1 MKKAELLQEIQAG
14 RYDEMLTKLY
24 GSEALAG
31 QKERYSKAVEKFASL
46 YPERNDI
53 EVFSAPGR
61 TEVCGNHTDHQH
73 GKVLAAAINLDAVAV
88 VAFHEDGVIRL
99 HSEGYPAISVDLSKT
114 AINEEEYGTTTAL
127 IRGMAA
133 QFIAKDVQIGGFDA
147 YVTSD
152 VLGGSGLSS
161 SAAFEVLIGTILDLH
176 YNSGRVGAVD
186 IAKMGQY
193 AENKFFGKNCGL
205 MDQMVSSV
213 GGFVF
218 IDFANPAQPVIDKH
232 VCDFAAAGISLCITD
247 TKGSHADLTADYV
260 SIPVEM
266 KSVAAHFGKEVL
278 HEVAEDDFF
287 AKIAEL
293 RGKVSDRAILR
304 AAHFFADD
312 ARVPQEVEALDAK
325 DFERF
330 FELVKASG
338 NSSAKWLQNVY
349 SIQKPDEQ
357 GVSMGLMVSE
367 KILGGKGASRVH
379 GGGFAGTIQAF
390 VPDELVEK
398 YVEAMENLF
407 GAGCC
412 YRLNIR
418 PLGGVQVM

>member
-1 MKKAELLQEIQAG
+1 MKKEELLQGIQAG
-14 RYDEMLTKLY
+14 KYDEMLVKLY
-24 GSEALAG
+24 GQEALTA
-31 QKERYSKAVEKFASL
+31 QKQRYSQAVEKFATL
-46 YPERNDI
+46 YPEREDM

-88 VAFHEDGVIRL
+88 VGFHEEGAIRL
-99 HSEGYPAISVDLSKT
+99 HSEGYPAITVELSDLT
-114 AINEEEYGTTTAL
+114 INEAEHGTTKAL

-133 QFIAKDVQIGGFDA
+133 QFADKGVKIGGFDA

-161 SAAFEVLIGTILDLH
+161 SAAFEVLIGTILDIH
-176 YNSGRVGAVD
+176 YNNGAVGAVD
-186 IAKMGQY
+186 IAKMGQF
-193 AENKFFGKNCGL
+193 AENKYFGKNCGL

-218 IDFANPAQPVIDKH
+218 IDFADPAKPVIDKH

-278 HEVAEDDFF
+278 HEVDEADFF
-287 AKIAEL
+287 AEIGAL

-312 ARVPQEVEALDAK
+312 ARVPQEVAALDAK
-325 DFERF
+325 DFQKF
-330 FELVKASG
+330 FDLVKASG

-349 SIQKPDEQ
+349 SIQKPEEQ

-367 KILGGKGASRVH
+367 KVLDGKGASRVH

-390 VPDELVEK
+390 VPTELVDK
-398 YVEAMENLF
+398 YVAAMENLF
-407 GAGCC
+407 GEGSC

>member
-14 RYDEMLTKLY
+14 KYDEMLTKLY

-278 HEVAEDDFF
+278 HEVAEADFF

>member
-1 MKKAELLQEIQAG
+1 MKKDILLQEIQAG
-14 RYDEMLTKLY
+14 KYDEMLTKLY

-46 YPERNDI
+46 YPERENI

-88 VAFHEDGVIRL
+88 VGFHEDGVIRL
-99 HSEGYPAISVDLSKT
+99 HSEGYPAISVDLSEMGISE
-114 AINEEEYGTTTAL
+114 AEHGTTKSL

-133 QFIAKDVQIGGFDA
+133 QFKDKGVQIGGFDA

-176 YNSGRVGAVD
+176 YNSGAVGAVE

-193 AENKFFGKNCGL
+193 AENNYFGKNCGL

-218 IDFANPAQPVIDKH
+218 IDFGDPAKPVIDKH

-278 HEVAEDDFF
+278 HDVAEDDFF
-287 AKIAEL
+287 AEIGNL

-312 ARVPQEVEALDAK
+312 ARVPQEVAALDAK
-325 DFERF
+325 DFQRF

-349 SIQKPDEQ
+349 SIKKPEEQ

-367 KILGGKGASRVH
+367 KVLGGKGASRVH

-390 VPDELVEK
+390 VPNELVDK
-398 YVEAMENLF
+398 YVEAMEKFF
-407 GAGCC
+407 GFGSC

-418 PLGGVQVM
+418 PVGGVQVM

>member
-1 MKKAELLQEIQAG
+1 MQKDILLQEIQAG
-14 RYDEMLTKLY
+14 KYDEILARLY
-24 GSEALAG
+24 GEAALAG
-31 QKERYSKAVEKFASL
+31 QRQRYTQAIEKFAGL
-46 YPERNDI
+46 YPERNDV

-88 VAFHEDGVIRL
+88 VGFHEDGVIRL
-99 HSEGYPAISVDLSKT
+99 HSEGYPAVSVDLSDMG
-114 AINEEEYGTTTAL
+114 IDEQEYGTTKSL

-133 QFIAKDVQIGGFDA
+133 QFAEKGVQIGGFDA

-161 SAAFEVLIGTILDLH
+161 SAAFEVLIGTILDQH
-176 YNSGRVGAVD
+176 YNNGKAGAVE

-218 IDFANPAQPVIDKH
+218 IDFADPAQPVIDKH

-266 KSVAAHFGKEVL
+266 KAVAAHFGKEVL
-278 HEVAEDDFF
+278 HEVAEEDFF
-287 AKIAEL
+287 AQIAEL
-293 RGKVSDRAILR
+293 RGKASDRAILR

-349 SIQKPDEQ
+349 SIQKPEEQ

-367 KILGGKGASRVH
+367 KVLGGRGASRVH

-398 YVEAMENLF
+398 YVEAMESLF
-407 GAGCC
+407 GAGSC

>member
-1 MKKAELLQEIQAG
+1 MLQGIQTG
-14 RYDEMLTKLY
+14 KYDEMLVKLY
-24 GSEALAG
+24 GQEALTA
-31 QKERYSKAVEKFASL
+31 QKQRYSQAVEKFATL
-46 YPERNDI
+46 YPEREDM

-88 VAFHEDGVIRL
+88 VGFHEEGAIRL
-99 HSEGYPAISVDLSKT
+99 HSEGYPAITVELADL
-114 AINEEEYGTTTAL
+114 AINEAEHGTTKAL

-133 QFIAKDVQIGGFDA
+133 QFADKGVKIGGFDA

-161 SAAFEVLIGTILDLH
+161 SAAFEVLIGTILDIH
-176 YNSGRVGAVD
+176 YNNGAVGAVD
-186 IAKMGQY
+186 IAKMGQF
-193 AENKFFGKNCGL
+193 AENKYFGKNCGL

-218 IDFANPAQPVIDKH
+218 IDFADPAKPVIDKH

-278 HEVAEDDFF
+278 HEVDEADFF
-287 AKIAEL
+287 AEIGGL

-312 ARVPQEVEALDAK
+312 ARVPQEVAALDAK
-325 DFERF
+325 DFQKF
-330 FELVKASG
+330 FDLVKASG

-349 SIQKPDEQ
+349 SIQKPEEQ

-367 KILGGKGASRVH
+367 KVLDGKGASRVH

-390 VPDELVEK
+390 VPTELVDK
-398 YVEAMENLF
+398 YVAAMENLF
-407 GAGCC
+407 GEGSC

>member
-1 MKKAELLQEIQAG
+1 MKKEELLQGIQAG
-14 RYDEMLTKLY
+14 KYDEMLVKLY
-24 GSEALAG
+24 GQEALTA
-31 QKERYSKAVEKFASL
+31 QKQRYSQAVEKFATL
-46 YPERNDI
+46 YPERDDM

-88 VAFHEDGVIRL
+88 VGFHEDGVIRL
-99 HSEGYPAISVDLSKT
+99 HSEGYPAITVELSDL
-114 AINEEEYGTTTAL
+114 AISEAEYGTTKAL

-133 QFIAKDVQIGGFDA
+133 QFADKGVKIGGFDA

-161 SAAFEVLIGTILDLH
+161 SAAFEVLIGTILDIH
-176 YNSGRVGAVD
+176 YNNGAVGAVD
-186 IAKMGQY
+186 IAKMGQF
-193 AENKFFGKNCGL
+193 AENKYFGKNCGL

-218 IDFANPAQPVIDKH
+218 IDFADPTKPVIDKH

-278 HEVAEDDFF
+278 HEVDEADFF
-287 AKIAEL
+287 AEIGGL

-312 ARVPQEVEALDAK
+312 ARVPQEVAALDAK
-325 DFERF
+325 DFQKF
-330 FELVKASG
+330 FDLVKASG

-349 SIQKPDEQ
+349 SIQKPEEQ

-367 KILGGKGASRVH
+367 KVLDGKGASRVH

-390 VPDELVEK
+390 VPTELVDK
-398 YVEAMENLF
+398 YVAAMENLF
-407 GAGCC
+407 GEGSC

>member
-1 MKKAELLQEIQAG
+1 MKKDILLQEIQAG
-14 RYDEMLTKLY
+14 KYDEMLTKLY
-24 GSEALAG
+24 GSKALAD

-46 YPERNDI
+46 YPEREDI

-88 VAFHEDGVIRL
+88 VGFHEDGVIRL
-99 HSEGYPAISVDLSKT
+99 HSEGYPAISVDLSEMG
-114 AINEEEYGTTTAL
+114 INEAEHGTTKSL
-127 IRGMAA
+127 ICGMAA
-133 QFIAKDVQIGGFDA
+133 QFKDKGVKIGGFDA

-176 YNSGRVGAVD
+176 YNNGAVGAVE

-193 AENKFFGKNCGL
+193 AENKYFGKNCGL

-218 IDFANPAQPVIDKH
+218 IDFGDPAKPVIDKH

-278 HEVAEDDFF
+278 HDVAEDDFF
-287 AKIAEL
+287 AEIGNL

-312 ARVPQEVEALDAK
+312 ARVPQEVAALDAK
-325 DFERF
+325 DFQRF

-349 SIQKPDEQ
+349 SIKKPEEQ

-367 KILGGKGASRVH
+367 KVLGGKGASRVH

-390 VPDELVEK
+390 VPNELVDK
-398 YVEAMENLF
+398 YAAAMEKLF
-407 GAGCC
+407 GAGSC

-418 PLGGVQVM
+418 PVGGVQVM

>member
-1 MKKAELLQEIQAG
+1 MLQGIQAG
-14 RYDEMLTKLY
+14 KYDEMLVKLY
-24 GSEALAG
+24 GQEALTA
-31 QKERYSKAVEKFASL
+31 QKQRYSQAVEKFATL
-46 YPERNDI
+46 YPEREDM

-88 VAFHEDGVIRL
+88 VGFHEEGAIRL
-99 HSEGYPAISVDLSKT
+99 HSEGYPAITVELADL
-114 AINEEEYGTTTAL
+114 AINEAEHGTTKAL

-133 QFIAKDVQIGGFDA
+133 QFADKGVKIGGFDA

-161 SAAFEVLIGTILDLH
+161 SAAFEVLIGTILDIH
-176 YNSGRVGAVD
+176 YNNGAVGAVD
-186 IAKMGQY
+186 IAKMGQF
-193 AENKFFGKNCGL
+193 AENKYFGKNCGL

-218 IDFANPAQPVIDKH
+218 IDFADPTKPVIDKH

-278 HEVAEDDFF
+278 HEVDEADFF
-287 AKIAEL
+287 AEIGAL

-312 ARVPQEVEALDAK
+312 ARVPQEVAALDAK
-325 DFERF
+325 DFQKF
-330 FELVKASG
+330 FDLVKASG

-349 SIQKPDEQ
+349 SIQKPEEQ

-367 KILGGKGASRVH
+367 KVLDGKGASRVH

-390 VPDELVEK
+390 VPTELVDK
-398 YVEAMENLF
+398 YVAAMENLF
-407 GAGCC
+407 GEGSC

>member
-1 MKKAELLQEIQAG
+1 MKKEELLQGIQAG
-14 RYDEMLTKLY
+14 KYDEMLVKLY
-24 GSEALAG
+24 GQEALTA
-31 QKERYSKAVEKFASL
+31 QKQRYSQAVEKFATL
-46 YPERNDI
+46 YPEREDM

-88 VAFHEDGVIRL
+88 VGFHEEGAIRL
-99 HSEGYPAISVDLSKT
+99 HSEGYPAITVELSDLT
-114 AINEEEYGTTTAL
+114 INEAEHGTTKAL

-133 QFIAKDVQIGGFDA
+133 QFADKGVKIGGFDA

-161 SAAFEVLIGTILDLH
+161 SAAFEVLIGTILDIH
-176 YNSGRVGAVD
+176 YNNGAVGAVD
-186 IAKMGQY
+186 IAKMGQF
-193 AENKFFGKNCGL
+193 AENKYFGKNCGL

-218 IDFANPAQPVIDKH
+218 IDFADPAKPVIDKH

-278 HEVAEDDFF
+278 HEVGEADFF
-287 AKIAEL
+287 AEIGAL

-312 ARVPQEVEALDAK
+312 ARVPQEVAALDAK
-325 DFERF
+325 DFQKF
-330 FELVKASG
+330 FDLVKASG

-349 SIQKPDEQ
+349 SIQKPEEQ

-367 KILGGKGASRVH
+367 KVLDGKGASRVH

-390 VPDELVEK
+390 VPTELVDK
-398 YVEAMENLF
+398 YVAAMENLF
-407 GAGCC
+407 GEGSC

>member
-1 MKKAELLQEIQAG
+1 MKKEELLQGIQTG
-14 RYDEMLTKLY
+14 KYDEMLVKLY
-24 GSEALAG
+24 GQEALTA
-31 QKERYSKAVEKFASL
+31 QKQRYSQAVEKFATL
-46 YPERNDI
+46 YPEREDM

-88 VAFHEDGVIRL
+88 VGFHEEGAIRL
-99 HSEGYPAISVDLSKT
+99 HSEGYPAITVELADL
-114 AINEEEYGTTTAL
+114 AINEAEHGTTKAL

-133 QFIAKDVQIGGFDA
+133 QFADKGVKIGGFDA

-161 SAAFEVLIGTILDLH
+161 SAAFEVLIGTILDIH
-176 YNSGRVGAVD
+176 YNNGAVGAVD
-186 IAKMGQY
+186 IAKMGQF
-193 AENKFFGKNCGL
+193 AENKYFGKNCGL

-218 IDFANPAQPVIDKH
+218 IDFADPAKPVIDKH

-278 HEVAEDDFF
+278 HEVDEADFF
-287 AKIAEL
+287 AEIGGL

-312 ARVPQEVEALDAK
+312 ARVPQEVAALDAK
-325 DFERF
+325 DFQKF
-330 FELVKASG
+330 FDLVKASG

-349 SIQKPDEQ
+349 SIQKPEEQ

-367 KILGGKGASRVH
+367 KVLDGKGASRVH

-390 VPDELVEK
+390 VPTELVDK
-398 YVEAMENLF
+398 YVAAMENLF
-407 GAGCC
+407 GEGSC

>member
-1 MKKAELLQEIQAG
+1 MKKEELLQEIQAG
-14 RYDEMLTKLY
+14 KYDEMLVKLY
-24 GSEALAG
+24 GQEALTA
-31 QKERYSKAVEKFASL
+31 QKQRYSQAVEKFATL
-46 YPERNDI
+46 YPEREDM

-88 VAFHEDGVIRL
+88 VGFHEDGVIRL
-99 HSEGYPAISVDLSKT
+99 HSEGYPAITVELSDLS
-114 AINEEEYGTTTAL
+114 INEAEHGTTKAL

-133 QFIAKDVQIGGFDA
+133 QFAEKGVKIGGFDA

-161 SAAFEVLIGTILDLH
+161 SAAFEVLIGTILDIH
-176 YNSGRVGAVD
+176 YNNGAVGAVD
-186 IAKMGQY
+186 IAKMGQF
-193 AENKFFGKNCGL
+193 AENKYFGKNCGL

-218 IDFANPAQPVIDKH
+218 IDFADPAKPVIDKH

-278 HEVAEDDFF
+278 HEVEEADFF
-287 AKIAEL
+287 AEIGAL

-312 ARVPQEVEALDAK
+312 ARVPQEVAALDAK
-325 DFERF
+325 DFQKF
-330 FELVKASG
+330 FDLVKASG

-349 SIQKPDEQ
+349 SIQKPEEQ

-367 KILGGKGASRVH
+367 KVLDGKGASRVH

-390 VPDELVEK
+390 VPTELVDK
-398 YVEAMENLF
+398 YVAAMENLF
-407 GAGCC
+407 GEGSC

>member
-1 MKKAELLQEIQAG
+1 MKKEELLQGIQAG
-14 RYDEMLTKLY
+14 KYDEMLVKLY
-24 GSEALAG
+24 GQEALTA
-31 QKERYSKAVEKFASL
+31 QKQRYSQAVEKFATL
-46 YPERNDI
+46 YPEREDM

-88 VAFHEDGVIRL
+88 VGFHEEGAIRL
-99 HSEGYPAISVDLSKT
+99 HSEGYPAITVELSDLT
-114 AINEEEYGTTTAL
+114 INEAEHGTTKAL

-133 QFIAKDVQIGGFDA
+133 QFADKGVKIGGFDA

-161 SAAFEVLIGTILDLH
+161 SAAFEVLIGTILDIH
-176 YNSGRVGAVD
+176 YNNGAVGAVD
-186 IAKMGQY
+186 IAKMGQF
-193 AENKFFGKNCGL
+193 AENKYFGKNCGL

-218 IDFANPAQPVIDKH
+218 IDFADPTKPVIDKH

-278 HEVAEDDFF
+278 HEVDEADFF
-287 AKIAEL
+287 AEIGAL

-312 ARVPQEVEALDAK
+312 ARVPQEVAALDAK
-325 DFERF
+325 DFQKF
-330 FELVKASG
+330 FDLVKASG

-349 SIQKPDEQ
+349 SIQKPEEQ

-367 KILGGKGASRVH
+367 KVLDGKGASRVH

-390 VPDELVEK
+390 VPTELVDK
-398 YVEAMENLF
+398 YVAAMENLF
-407 GAGCC
+407 GEGSC

>member
-14 RYDEMLTKLY
+14 KYDEMLTKLY

-88 VAFHEDGVIRL
+88 VGFHEDGIIRL
-99 HSEGYPAISVDLSKT
+99 HSEGYPAISVDLSELG
-114 AINEEEYGTTTAL
+114 INEAEHGTTKAL

-133 QFIAKDVQIGGFDA
+133 QFAEKGVKIGGFDA

-278 HEVAEDDFF
+278 HEVAEHDFF

-390 VPDELVEK
+390 VPNELVEK

>member
-1 MKKAELLQEIQAG
+1 MKKEELLQEIQAG
-14 RYDEMLTKLY
+14 KYDEMLVKLY
-24 GSEALAG
+24 GQEALTA
-31 QKERYSKAVEKFASL
+31 QKQRYSQAVEKFATL
-46 YPERNDI
+46 YTEREDM

-88 VAFHEDGVIRL
+88 VGFHEDGVIRL
-99 HSEGYPAISVDLSKT
+99 HSEGYPAITVELSDL
-114 AINEEEYGTTTAL
+114 AISEAEHGTTKAL

-133 QFIAKDVQIGGFDA
+133 QFAEKGVKIGGFDA

-161 SAAFEVLIGTILDLH
+161 SAAFEVLIGTILDIH
-176 YNSGRVGAVD
+176 YNKGAVGAVD
-186 IAKMGQY
+186 IAKMGQF
-193 AENKFFGKNCGL
+193 AENKYFGKNCGL

-218 IDFANPAQPVIDKH
+218 IDFADPTKPVIDKH

-278 HEVAEDDFF
+278 HEVAEADFF
-287 AKIAEL
+287 AEIGGL

-312 ARVPQEVEALDAK
+312 ARVPQEVAALDAK
-325 DFERF
+325 DFQKF
-330 FELVKASG
+330 FDLVKASG

-349 SIQKPDEQ
+349 SIQKPEEQ

-367 KILGGKGASRVH
+367 KVLDGKGASRVH

-390 VPDELVEK
+390 VPTELVDK
-398 YVEAMENLF
+398 YVTAMENLF
-407 GAGCC
+407 GEGSC

>member
-1 MKKAELLQEIQAG
+1 MKKEELLQGIQAG
-14 RYDEMLTKLY
+14 KYDEMLVKLY
-24 GSEALAG
+24 GQEALTA
-31 QKERYSKAVEKFASL
+31 QKQRYSQAVEKFATL
-46 YPERNDI
+46 YPEREDM

-88 VAFHEDGVIRL
+88 VGFHEDGVIRL
-99 HSEGYPAISVDLSKT
+99 HSEGYPAITVELSDLT
-114 AINEEEYGTTTAL
+114 INEAEHGTTKAL

-133 QFIAKDVQIGGFDA
+133 QFADKGVKIGGFDA

-161 SAAFEVLIGTILDLH
+161 SAAFEVLIGTILDIH
-176 YNSGRVGAVD
+176 YNNGAVGAVD
-186 IAKMGQY
+186 IAKMGQF
-193 AENKFFGKNCGL
+193 AENKYFGKNCGL

-218 IDFANPAQPVIDKH
+218 IDFADPAKPVIDKH

-266 KSVAAHFGKEVL
+266 KSVAVHFGKEVL
-278 HEVAEDDFF
+278 HEVAEADFF
-287 AKIAEL
+287 AEIGAL

-312 ARVPQEVEALDAK
+312 ARVPQEVAALDAK
-325 DFERF
+325 DFQKF
-330 FELVKASG
+330 FDLVKASG

-349 SIQKPDEQ
+349 SIQKPEEQ

-367 KILGGKGASRVH
+367 KVLDGKGASRVH

-390 VPDELVEK
+390 VPTELVDK
-398 YVEAMENLF
+398 YVAAMENLF
-407 GAGCC
+407 GEGSC

>member
-14 RYDEMLTKLY
+14 RYDEMLVKLY
-24 GSEALAG
+24 GDEALVG
-31 QKERYSKAVEKFASL
+31 QKERYGKAVEKFASL

-88 VAFHEDGVIRL
+88 VGFHEDGVIRL

-114 AINEEEYGTTTAL
+114 DINEEEYGTTTAL

-176 YNSGRVGAVD
+176 YNSGKVGAVD

-218 IDFANPAQPVIDKH
+218 IDFADPAKPVIDKH

-278 HEVAEDDFF
+278 HEVAEEDFF

-349 SIQKPDEQ
+349 SIQKPEEQ

-390 VPDELVEK
+390 VPNELVEK

>member
-1 MKKAELLQEIQAG
+1 MKKEELLQGIQAG
-14 RYDEMLTKLY
+14 KYDEMLVKLY
-24 GSEALAG
+24 GQEALTA
-31 QKERYSKAVEKFASL
+31 QKQRYSQAVEKFATL
-46 YPERNDI
+46 YPEREDM

-88 VAFHEDGVIRL
+88 VGFHEEGAIRL
-99 HSEGYPAISVDLSKT
+99 HSEGYPAITVELADL
-114 AINEEEYGTTTAL
+114 AINEAEHGTTKAL

-133 QFIAKDVQIGGFDA
+133 QFADKGVKIGGFDA

-161 SAAFEVLIGTILDLH
+161 SAAFEVLIGTILDIH
-176 YNSGRVGAVD
+176 YNNGAVGAVD
-186 IAKMGQY
+186 IAKMGQF
-193 AENKFFGKNCGL
+193 AENKYFGKNCGL

-218 IDFANPAQPVIDKH
+218 IDFADPTKPVIDKH

-278 HEVAEDDFF
+278 HEVDEADFF
-287 AKIAEL
+287 AEIGAL

-312 ARVPQEVEALDAK
+312 ARVPQEVAALDAK
-325 DFERF
+325 DFQKF
-330 FELVKASG
+330 FDLVKASG

-349 SIQKPDEQ
+349 SIQKPEEQ

-367 KILGGKGASRVH
+367 KVLDGKGASRVH

-390 VPDELVEK
+390 VPTELVDK
-398 YVEAMENLF
+398 YVAAMENLF
-407 GAGCC
+407 GEGSC

>member
-1 MKKAELLQEIQAG
+1 MKKEELLQGIQAG
-14 RYDEMLTKLY
+14 KYDEMLVKLY
-24 GSEALAG
+24 GQEALTA
-31 QKERYSKAVEKFASL
+31 QKQRYSQAVEKFATL
-46 YPERNDI
+46 YPEREDM

-88 VAFHEDGVIRL
+88 VGFHEEGAIRL
-99 HSEGYPAISVDLSKT
+99 HSEGYPAITVELSDLT
-114 AINEEEYGTTTAL
+114 INEAEHGTTKAL

-133 QFIAKDVQIGGFDA
+133 QFADKGVKIGGFDA

-161 SAAFEVLIGTILDLH
+161 SAAFEVLIGTILDIH
-176 YNSGRVGAVD
+176 YNKGAVGAVD
-186 IAKMGQY
+186 IAKMGQF
-193 AENKFFGKNCGL
+193 AENKYFGKNCGL

-218 IDFANPAQPVIDKH
+218 IDFADPTKPVIDKH

-278 HEVAEDDFF
+278 HEVDEADFF
-287 AKIAEL
+287 AEIGAL

-312 ARVPQEVEALDAK
+312 ARVPQEVAALDAK
-325 DFERF
+325 DFQKF
-330 FELVKASG
+330 FDLVKASG

-349 SIQKPDEQ
+349 SIQKPEEQ

-367 KILGGKGASRVH
+367 KVLDGKGASRVH

-390 VPDELVEK
+390 VPTELVDK
-398 YVEAMENLF
+398 YVAAMENLF
-407 GAGCC
+407 GEGSC